1 MTVYART
8 RVRAHLHF
16 TNPPTNNFPIHNQ
29 QPIDSSTTSSRID
42 AAVADHARRRQA
54 SIRLIARK

>member
-16 TNPPTNNFPIHNQ
+16 TNPPTFNFPIHNN
-29 QPIDSSTTSSRID
+29 QPMESSITSTRID
-42 AAVADHARRRQA
+42 AAVADHARRR
-54 SIRLIARK
+54 